1 MRSRLVPLILMALIV
16 LAGTADAASGPAP
29 EPGPVA
35 MIRLQGA
42 IDVPSSEY
50 LQRALRIAQEH
61 DAQLLLILLD
71 TPGGLGQPMQDMTK
85 ALLNAPLPTVVYVSP
100 AGAHAMSAGTFVTL
114 AAHVAA
120 MHPVSTIGAAHPVSL
135 FSMPELPG
143 EEKKPEEPAEP
154 AEATGPA
161 EPVQGQGEGEE
172 RKPEA
177 KGSGD
182 VMTEKVVNAFA
193 QDARVI
199 AEARGRNAE
208 WAEEAVRYSAA
219 VSAKDALKLG
229 VIDLVADSVD
239 DLLAALDGR
248 EVTLSSGRVV
258 TLEPSGAPVIEIRAS
273 PKERF
278 LHVLADPNILLVL
291 LVLAGLGIMFELQN
305 PGAILP
311 GVVGGLSLLLALY
324 SMAVLPVNYA
334 GVGLIAF
341 AMLLFLAEVK
351 VASHGVLTVG
361 GVASFVTGAL
371 MLMDT
376 DLHPALTV
384 SWQVIIVMAVLVVLF
399 FLFVV
404 GAAIRAHMRKVET
417 GSQGMSKAR
426 GRALTKLDPK
436 GSVLVEGERWR
447 ARAAEG
453 EIGEGEGVEVVGQE
467 GFTLIV
473 RQREAGTPDAPKS

>member
-1 MRSRLVPLILMALIV
+1 MQRRLAPLLLIALIA
-16 LAGTADAASGPAP
+16 LAGAASGAAP

-50 LQRALRIAQEH
+50 LQRALRLAEEQRAQC
-61 DAQLLLILLD
+61 LLILLD
-71 TPGGLGQPMQDMTK
+71 TPGGLGQPMQEMTK
-85 ALLNAPLPTVVYVSP
+85 ALLNAPLPTIVYVSP

-114 AAHVAA
+114 AAHIAA

-135 FSMPELPG
+135 FSMPELP
-143 EEKKPEEPAEP
+143 EEGKKPEAPEEGEP
-154 AEATGPA
+154 
-161 EPVQGQGEGEE
+161 EGEE
-172 RKPEA
+172 GKPEA
-177 KGSGD
+177 KPSAS

-193 QDARVI
+193 QDARVL
-199 AEARGRNAE
+199 AEARGRNAD
-208 WAEEAVRYSAA
+208 WAEAAVRQSVA
-219 VSAKDALKLG
+219 VGAREALELG
-229 VIDLVADSVD
+229 VIDLVADGVG

-248 EVTLSSGRVV
+248 EVKLSDGRVV
-258 TLEPSGAPVIEIRAS
+258 TLEPSGAPVMEIRAS
-273 PKERF
+273 AKERF

-334 GVGLIAF
+334 GVALIAF

-361 GVASFVTGAL
+361 GVAAFVTGAL

-384 SWQVIIVMAVLVVLF
+384 SWQVIIVMAVLVVVF

-417 GSQGMSKAR
+417 GSQAMSQAR
-426 GRALTKLDPK
+426 GRALTKLDPN

-453 EIGEGEGVEVVGQE
+453 EIAQGEGVEVIGQD

-473 RQREAGTPDAPKS
+473 HQREAGPPDAPKS

>member
-1 MRSRLVPLILMALIV
+1 
-16 LAGTADAASGPAP
+16 
-29 EPGPVA
+29 

-50 LQRALRIAQEH
+50 LQRALRIAQEQG
-61 DAQLLLILLD
+61 AQCLLILLD
-71 TPGGLGQPMQDMTK
+71 TPGGLGTPMQDMTK
-85 ALLNAPLPTVVYVSP
+85 ALLNAPLPTIVYVSP

-135 FSMPELPG
+135 FSMPELP
-143 EEKKPEEPAEP
+143 EEKKKPEEP

-161 EPVQGQGEGEE
+161 EPAEGQEVGEE

-177 KGSGD
+177 KGSAE

-199 AEARGRNAE
+199 AEARGRNAD
-208 WAEEAVRYSAA
+208 WAEAAVRDSVAASAE
-219 VSAKDALKLG
+219 DALELD
-229 VIDLVADSVD
+229 VIDLVADGVD

-248 EVTLSSGRVV
+248 EVTLPGGRVV
-258 TLEPSGAPVIEIRAS
+258 TLEPAGAPVIEIRAS
-273 PKERF
+273 AKERF

-361 GVASFVTGAL
+361 GVASFVIGAL

-376 DLHPALTV
+376 ELHPALTV
-384 SWQVIIVMAVLVVLF
+384 SWQVIIVMAVLVVVF

-417 GSQGMSKAR
+417 GSQAMSQAR
-426 GRALTKLDPK
+426 GRALTKLDPQ
-436 GSVLVEGERWR
+436 GTVFAEGERWR

-453 EIGEGEGVEVVGQE
+453 EIAQGEGVEVVGQE

-473 RQREAGTPDAPKS
+473 RRREAGTPEAPKS